1 MCLHRRLPWPQRRQR
16 SAFAGSSRSVVTAA
30 PRKNTS
36 AADRLSPVFR
46 RCAAQRALQCGSGL
60 QRPPASRP
68 LISLGTAT
76 ISDRA
81 RRALASGRCASV
93 RSAMTVATAL
103 AMASGRSVSPLSR
116 GRRGGAG
123 LQQRRDDAQTEH
135 HEGDRT
141 DQGQQPQSQGTAA
154 IDGPVPVVAGGLR
167 GRSRPMADPGRRP
180 RRRPSRVVRRN
191 VHAAAAARVPF
202 SLPQARHSGWSHG
215 LLLAARRPGSGAT
228 ALQARRPPAAA
239 GASGVALRSQ
249 AATGSSRLTRAAWLQ
264 APFRNVPRRLA
275 GAATGA
281 VMRCCRFGPSLRQR
295 PQAEERCCS

>member
-154 IDGPVPVVAGGLR
+154 IDGPVPVVAGGLG
-167 GRSRPMADPGRRP
+167 GRSRPMAEPGRRP

-249 AATGSSRLTRAAWLQ
+249 AATGSCRLTRAAWLRAQ
-264 APFRNVPRRLA
+264 VRNVARRLA
-275 GAATGA
+275 GAATDA
-281 VMRCCRFGPSLRQR
+281 VMRCCR
-295 PQAEERCCS
+295 